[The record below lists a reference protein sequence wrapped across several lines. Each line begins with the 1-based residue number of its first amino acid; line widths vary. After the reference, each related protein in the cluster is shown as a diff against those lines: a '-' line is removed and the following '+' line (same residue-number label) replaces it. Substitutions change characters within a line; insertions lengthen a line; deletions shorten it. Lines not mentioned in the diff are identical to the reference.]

1 MQINICVRR
10 GFLRLRNNYA
20 PVIAAAIANSILAIV
35 LGTVFLNLDETT
47 ETFDKRAVLVFFALM
62 VIGFAPAFE
71 VYTMWAQRPIVEK
84 HARYALYHPFVE
96 SAASMICDLPN
107 KLAATTSFAITL
119 YFMVNLNRSAG
130 AFFFFYLF
138 NITVLVNMSMFF
150 RTMGSLSKRLEQT
163 MTPGSLIV
171 LMFIMYTGFVIPVDY
186 MVPWLAWF
194 RWLNPLAY
202 AYESL
207 LINEVSTC
215 PLLPSF
221 CAT

>member
-1 MQINICVRR
+1 
-10 GFLRLRNNYA
+10 
-20 PVIAAAIANSILAIV
+20 
-35 LGTVFLNLDETT
+35 
-47 ETFDKRAVLVFFALM
+47 M

-130 AFFFFYLF
+130 AFFLFYLF
-138 NITVLVNMSMFF
+138 NITVLLNMSMFF

-207 LINEVSTC
+207 LINEVSID
-215 PLLPSF
+215 PILPSP